1 MTCSNWILT
10 VLAVV
15 IFLFTMWPETIGVVA
30 SKWVIGVAAV
40 IILIVAWTGVK
51 CAYCE
56 NLPKAEPKKKKR

>member
-15 IFLFTMWPETIGVVA
+15 IFIFTMWPASIGMMA
-30 SKWVIGVAAV
+30 AKWVIGISAL

-51 CAYCE
+51 CKYCMMP
-56 NLPKAEPKKKKR
+56 NKRR

>member
-1 MTCSNWILT
+1 
-10 VLAVV
+10 
-15 IFLFTMWPETIGVVA
+15 MWPETIGVVA